1 MIKIDAESERDL
13 KKHVCSGVEN
23 VPNSCAMSDI
33 LSQLYPLYAAVVADV
48 LDGLGYRHQT
58 LPARLRPLTPE
69 NKICG
74 RVFPARAVTVHETP
88 AEPYKLEIAAV
99 DGMTAGDVL
108 VVEAGDDQSC
118 GFWGELLTTA
128 CLYKG
133 VRGVVMT
140 ACTRDMWKIRSMNFP
155 VFGIGYHPADSK
167 GRADIIEVGQ
177 PVTIDDVHLKQG
189 DYLLGDEDGL
199 VVIPSER
206 IDEVI
211 RLANEKVSGEN
222 VARLDLERGVPMGEV
237 FRIHGIL

>member
-1 MIKIDAESERDL
+1 MPDT
-13 KKHVCSGVEN
+13 
-23 VPNSCAMSDI
+23 DI
-33 LSQLYPLYAAVVADV
+33 LSQLAPLYAAVVADV
-48 LDGLGYRHQT
+48 LDGLGRRTQT
-58 LPARLRPLTPE
+58 LPSRLRPLTPA

-74 RVFPARAVTVHETP
+74 RVFPAKAVTVHEIP
-88 AEPYKLEIAAV
+88 AEPYKLEIGAV
-99 DGMTAGDVL
+99 DAMTAGDVL
-108 VVEAGDDQSC
+108 VVDAGDDQSC

-140 ACTRDMWKIRSMNFP
+140 ACTRDMWKIRSMDFP

-177 PVTIDDVHLKQG
+177 PIQIDGVTLRQG

-199 VVIPSER
+199 VVIPSELVT
-206 IDEVI
+206 EVI

-222 VARLDLERGVPMGEV
+222 VSRMDLERGVPMGEV
-237 FRIHGIL
+237 FRTHGIL